1 MIPGGGVACGVGGE
15 LWLPRGKLCWLG
27 GGVIRGEGGGG
38 GDGEGWGGMSL
49 HDHRRVV
56 GVVVVTLLPGVQR
69 HLGDGDGVAGH
80 QRVAAN
86 TNAIKR

>member
-1 MIPGGGVACGVGGE
+1 MPFHSVGHDGPSPAFSRAMV
-15 LWLPRGKLCWLG
+15 LTLG
-27 GGVIRGEGGGG
+27 PIRGEGGGG